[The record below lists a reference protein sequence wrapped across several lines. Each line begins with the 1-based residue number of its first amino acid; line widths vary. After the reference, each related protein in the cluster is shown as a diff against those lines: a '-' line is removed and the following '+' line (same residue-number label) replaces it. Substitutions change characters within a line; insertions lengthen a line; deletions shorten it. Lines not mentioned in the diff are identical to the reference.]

1 MAEEDILGSNLKD
14 MSSKVEDVISSLKDL
29 EKRLSNSNKS
39 LDKNT
44 DEIDGVRLNLKKMK
58 DTLDVVRKS
67 HEELTKT
74 TNGASQP
81 VAELGKKLEQ
91 TVSQFDELSK
101 KVTDLGSTV
110 TESTASLKQVAETAS
125 ATAAATENKEAATG
139 IGELLANAKTAEEAK
154 ANLGV
159 TGTPPVVG
167 TNPAETANDIKQ
179 TEQNTERVADAV
191 EGLVDQQQANNA
203 KQEEQAR
210 EAKNES
216 AAKAEIANQVNDE
229 LLKAAK
235 ELIQTQKGMR
245 EIYANALTAPAMFA
259 ASSLFGGKQGL
270 LGMGAKVGAK
280 DASVS
285 LLTKGIV
292 GPLGAL
298 SGFLFTAVPMYMKLF
313 SSIGSTFMN
322 LDRIAVSGLFA
333 VRKAFSGIPFIGGSI
348 RWLGNQI
355 YVAGSVIKGGLLNF
369 GKFLV
374 IEIPMLLI
382 SPFKAFVQG
391 WTPFFNTIF
400 KGVIPSLFSQFT
412 RDMFNAV
419 TGRISSVFT
428 RIMSRISSVFS
439 GGGAGLLRTI
449 MKSVEFIFGEA
460 ALGVFKT
467 AFRFGASIAKYI
479 PFLSLIPTVIET
491 IVSAFKKM
499 ETEGVG
505 GVIKSIF
512 VGLLKG
518 VASFLTLGLS
528 DFILDFEAMYE
539 ALSKPLDGIIK
550 QLSGFFELF
559 SEVFS
564 WLGGTLSE
572 IWTNYVK
579 PIAMSI
585 WDNALKPIFGIL
597 KKVGEIVAKLIGFVL
612 ILLTPV
618 FAIVKFLFKVIFEV
632 VKLLYDYV
640 LKPLLDYLIM
650 PVFNAIMTVA
660 GAIFGGIYEA
670 FAAIS
675 DGLTWLNENT
685 ATLMDYITNFFDEI
699 TGLLDEAINYIKE
712 GIIGWFDWF
721 GDEEAPADE
730 RQALATQNQ
739 IEMES
744 QSPLREANKRLQL
757 ERTAEVEAESIRVRE
772 GITMS
777 PPPPMIMPFSERA
790 AGGAAGGG
798 SPVIINN
805 ASTTNNN
812 VSGGGGSSAIPVPL
826 SPNPVH
832 HLDPTRA
839 LVAT

>member
-1 MAEEDILGSNLKD
+1 MADEDILGSNLKD

-139 IGELLANAKTAEEAK
+139 IGELLTNAKTAEEAK

-355 YVAGSVIKGGLLNF
+355 YVAGSVLKGGLLNF
-369 GKFLV
+369 GKFIV
-374 IEIPMLLI
+374 VEIPMLFI
-382 SPFKAFVQG
+382 RPIKTMIDMVEAAFRFIIPQMFP
-391 WTPFFNTIF
+391 WMTNIF
-400 KGVIPSLFSQFT
+400 MFVSNKITSLFTRVTSLFS
-412 RDMFNAV
+412 
-419 TGRISSVFT
+419 
-428 RIMSRISSVFS
+428 
-439 GGGAGLLRTI
+439 GGSAGLLRTI

-612 ILLTPV
+612 ILLTPIA
-618 FAIVKFLFKVIFEV
+618 AIVKFLFKVIFEV